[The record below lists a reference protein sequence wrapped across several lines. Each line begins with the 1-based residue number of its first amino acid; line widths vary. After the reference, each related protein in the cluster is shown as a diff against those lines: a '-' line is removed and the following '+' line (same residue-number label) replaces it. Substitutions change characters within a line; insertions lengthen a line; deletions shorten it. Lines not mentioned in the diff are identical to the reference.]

1 MNMTVRKVWYLYM
14 DFKLYEHTTQ
24 YYETDQMGIIHHS
37 NYIRWM
43 EEARVDL
50 LQQAGMNMTVIEQK
64 GVLIPVLNVSCE
76 YRSMTRF
83 GETVTVELRIVKYNG
98 IKMYI
103 EYEIRDKKTREL
115 RATGSSCHCFLSKE
129 GKLLALK
136 KQFPEIDA
144 VFEDFM
150 HSRAAKH

>member
-1 MNMTVRKVWYLYM
+1 MQLNQ
-14 DFKLYEHTTQ
+14 YEHITQ

-50 LQQAGMNMTVIEQK
+50 MRQAGVSMTAIEER
-64 GVLIPVLNVSCE
+64 GIVIPVLKINCE

-83 GETVTVELRIVKYNG
+83 GETVIINLKMKEYNG

-103 EYEIRDKKTREL
+103 EYEIRDKLTNEL
-115 RATGSSCHCFLSKE
+115 RAVGNSTHCFLSKD
-129 GKLLALK
+129 GKLLSLK
-136 KQFPEIDA
+136 KYCPEFNQ
-144 VFEDFM
+144 VFEEIYKANFN
-150 HSRAAKH
+150 

>member
-1 MNMTVRKVWYLYM
+1 MGFYM
-14 DFKLYEHTTQ
+14 EFKLYEHTTQ

-50 LQQAGMNMTVIEQK
+50 LQQAGMSMTTIEKK
-64 GVLIPVLNVSCE
+64 GVLIPVLSVSCE

-98 IKMYI
+98 IKMQI
-103 EYEIRDKKTREL
+103 EYEIRDKHTKEL
-115 RATGSSCHCFLSKE
+115 RAVGSSCHCFLSKD

-136 KQFPEIDA
+136 KHYPEIDA
-144 VFEDFM
+144 IFEAFM
-150 HSRAAKH
+150 RGRER